1 MLLFA
6 MDSSLRWNDENQLV
20 QSVHCELCVLCGPF
34 VFPNI
39 PYSSRSRE
47 ARNQGALA
55 ESTSNTYICTHGRT
69 AQPSS
74 AANPRF
80 HRRLECGARPATDLA
95 RDRGAV
101 GLASAQ
107 FGPGSC
113 RGRSEEHT
121 SELQSL
127 MRISYAVFCL
137 KKKN

>member
-95 RDRGAV
+95 RDRGAA
-101 GLASAQ
+101 GLA
-107 FGPGSC
+107 
-113 RGRSEEHT
+113 RSEEHT

-137 KKKN
+137 KKKNNS

>member
-6 MDSSLRWNDENQLV
+6 MDSSLRWNDENKLV

-74 AANPRF
+74 ATNPQF
-80 HRRLECGARPATDLA
+80 PHRLECRASPATDRP
-95 RDRGAV
+95 RDTHAS
-101 GLASAQ
+101 GLPSAQ
-107 FGPGSC
+107 
-113 RGRSEEHT
+113 
-121 SELQSL
+121 
-127 MRISYAVFCL
+127 ISP
-137 KKKN
+137 